1 MYLHILSAH
10 STYCLPQYTFSEE
23 VTTLGKEG
31 TNDES
36 TNTKLQAVDHLIV
49 EAEDCFPPELS

>member
-10 STYCLPQYTFSEE
+10 STYCLPQYTFS
-23 VTTLGKEG
+23 GRKED
-31 TNDES
+31 TDDES

-49 EAEDCFPPELS
+49 EDEDFPPPQLS